1 MNCEICDKRVQAL
14 VKIRLE
20 GAVMNVCEACAKF
33 GQRIETPK
41 SVLSVSGGAVV
52 FAPKRREAELSK
64 EDIVENY
71 APLVKSAREKK
82 GWTQEQ
88 LAREIQE
95 KEFLIH
101 RIEQGRMQP
110 TIELA
115 KKLQRQLG
123 IRLITMVTDENVET
137 GGISGSAK
145 PTLGDYIKIKKK
157 GN

>member
-1 MNCEICDKRVQAL
+1 MNCEICDKRVPQL

-20 GAVMNVCEACAKF
+20 GAIMNVCESCAKL

-41 SVLSVSGGAVV
+41 SVLSVSGGAVI

-71 APLVKSAREKK
+71 ALLVKSAREKR

-88 LAREIQE
+88 LAREILE
-95 KEFLIH
+95 KEFLIQ

-115 KKLQRQLG
+115 KKLQRALG
-123 IRLITMVTDENVET
+123 IQLITMVADEKVDV
-137 GGISGSAK
+137 GGVSGSSK
-145 PTLGDYIKIKKK
+145 STLWDYIKIKKK
-157 GN
+157 